1 MIFYILQCNSN
12 ILWNNIVSI
21 IAISISIIALLINR
35 KMAQNN
41 LRLSIQQLI
50 FKTISEKVKD
60 CNLIWEKE
68 STMENPNHK
77 LISEIIISREIIDK
91 SFDLFEK
98 NYRSIRKIQTK
109 FYKLFWTQLRTDIRV
124 YIIKRT
130 PEIAEKQN
138 SDVYKKQIKDIRS
151 WFVNF

>member
-1 MIFYILQCNSN
+1 MTFYILQCN
-12 ILWNNIVSI
+12 NNFPWSI
-21 IAISISIIALLINR
+21 ITSLCAILISVIALLINR

-60 CNLIWEKE
+60 CNLIWEQE
-68 STMENPNHK
+68 SKIDNPNHK

-98 NYRSIRKIQTK
+98 NYKSIRKIQTE
-109 FYKLFWTQLRTDIRV
+109 FYKLFWTQLRTDLRV
-124 YIIKRT
+124 YIIDGT
-130 PEIAEKQN
+130 PKIAEMQN
-138 SDVYKKQIKDIRS
+138 SDIYKQQINDIRS
-151 WFVNF
+151 WFINF